1 MCLTDPFGGSPPL
14 NEAKAYDAWYE
25 TAKGKAILATE
36 VEALRPLIEALPQP
50 RVEVGVGTG
59 RFAEA
64 VGARFGLDPSR
75 EALRL
80 ARARGILAVVGSGEV
95 VPFAGGRFGTVLI
108 AFTLCFLVDPA
119 ATLLEARRLLVDGGG
134 LAIGF
139 LPRETPWADLYALRG
154 RQGHPIYRHARFY
167 AVAEVEQLLTK
178 SGLRVVARRSTLR
191 QPPDLK
197 RYEVEPASDGV
208 ADDAGFVAISAVK
221 QLGR

>member
-1 MCLTDPFGGSPPL
+1 VCLTDPFGGSPPL

-95 VPFAGGRFGTVLI
+95 VPFAGGRFGVVRAKTKRTTIVDQQ
-108 AFTLCFLVDPA
+108 AARPADLVDRQFRA
-119 ATLLEARRLLVDGGG
+119 AEPNRL
-134 LAIGF
+134 
-139 LPRETPWADLYALRG
+139 W
-154 RQGHPIYRHARFY
+154 
-167 AVAEVEQLLTK
+167 
-178 SGLRVVARRSTLR
+178 
-191 QPPDLK
+191 
-197 RYEVEPASDGV
+197 V
-208 ADDAGFVAISAVK
+208 ADITYGLTSQIRRPGWT
-221 QLGR
+221 QPRL